1 MLVQAERRV
10 ARACAIFSVVDSFVS
25 LRGVDGPGS
34 ARQVRGAVVFRLTAM
49 GAGLGRRE
57 LDPAWTLPVVR
68 GASGAF
74 ISHGVLLDPAG
85 RRARPVGPPLDVEIT
100 VIGRSY
106 RATALPPVSGAPG
119 GPQLV
124 NLDPSQP
131 TATVTPFP
139 VALWPGYAYPFPDS
153 PSGYSVV
160 RGEVLRGPAGAGV
173 DQAQVTATA
182 AAGNW
187 SDAYLTD
194 ATGQWVF
201 ILPSAQAGAV
211 VITARDSAG
220 KSATTTVTVTAS
232 ATIAAPVLIPN

>member
-1 MLVQAERRV
+1 
-10 ARACAIFSVVDSFVS
+10 
-25 LRGVDGPGS
+25 
-34 ARQVRGAVVFRLTAM
+34 
-49 GAGLGRRE
+49 
-57 LDPAWTLPVVR
+57 
-68 GASGAF
+68 
-74 ISHGVLLDPAG
+74 
-85 RRARPVGPPLDVEIT
+85 
-100 VIGRSY
+100 
-106 RATALPPVSGAPG
+106 
-119 GPQLV
+119 
-124 NLDPSQP
+124 
-131 TATVTPFP
+131 
-139 VALWPGYAYPFPDS
+139 
-153 PSGYSVV
+153 
-160 RGEVLRGPAGAGV
+160 V

>member
-1 MLVQAERRV
+1 MAVQAERRV
-10 ARACAIFSVVDSFVS
+10 ARACAIFSMVDSFVG

-49 GAGLGRRE
+49 GAGLRRRE

-68 GASGAF
+68 SASGAF
-74 ISHGVLLDPAG
+74 ISRGVLLDPAG
-85 RRARPVGPPLDVEIT
+85 RRSRPVGPPLDVEIT
-100 VIGRSY
+100 VTGRSY

-153 PSGYSVV
+153 PSGYSIV

-182 AAGNW
+182 GSW

-201 ILPSAQAGAV
+201 VLPDAQAGAV
-211 VITARDSAG
+211 AITARDSGG

>member
-1 MLVQAERRV
+1 MVPDRPARSGVPSSSGSRRW
-10 ARACAIFSVVDSFVS
+10 APA
-25 LRGVDGPGS
+25 L
-34 ARQVRGAVVFRLTAM
+34 
-49 GAGLGRRE
+49 GAGN
-57 LDPAWTLPVVR
+57 WT
-68 GASGAF
+68 
-74 ISHGVLLDPAG
+74 
-85 RRARPVGPPLDVEIT
+85 RPGPCPW
-100 VIGRSY
+100 
-106 RATALPPVSGAPG
+106 SGAPR

-153 PSGYSVV
+153 PSGYSIV

-182 AAGNW
+182 GSW

-201 ILPSAQAGAV
+201 VLPDAQAGAV
-211 VITARDSAG
+211 AITARDSGG